1 MNITN
6 EFKIGEISYI
16 NCEIFNY
23 PLEKLLFK
31 KDVFS
36 STAANLSISLVKG
49 TPNELNSLLR
59 NGELDL
65 APISAYAYLSMKTN
79 CDLIKRSSISSF
91 GAVKS
96 VLFFSELSFLD
107 LKNLEEEDKSVE
119 IFISE
124 ESASSVALLKILLAE
139 KYHFKINKIKFTK
152 FSDTGLGLKNK
163 LLIGDKALKQDKNS
177 YKYVYDLGL
186 EWFELSDGLP
196 MVFGVW
202 VLRKQEKLE
211 HNKIKNFA
219 EDLIISAKTMGLN
232 EDFNEILKKVELEKQ
247 INKGDLLNYYKSLNY
262 DFNGDHQRGLNLY
275 ESYLK
280 KWDLI

>member
-1 MNITN
+1 
-6 EFKIGEISYI
+6 
-16 NCEIFNY
+16 
-23 PLEKLLFK
+23 
-31 KDVFS
+31 
-36 STAANLSISLVKG
+36 
-49 TPNELNSLLR
+49 
-59 NGELDL
+59 
-65 APISAYAYLSMKTN
+65 
-79 CDLIKRSSISSF
+79 
-91 GAVKS
+91 
-96 VLFFSELSFLD
+96 
-107 LKNLEEEDKSVE
+107 
-119 IFISE
+119 
-124 ESASSVALLKILLAE
+124 
-139 KYHFKINKIKFTK
+139 
-152 FSDTGLGLKNK
+152 
-163 LLIGDKALKQDKNS
+163 
-177 YKYVYDLGL
+177 
-186 EWFELSDGLP
+186 